1 MNDEQ
6 HDTVAPDPLRV
17 GIGGPVGS
25 GKTALVDRLCKRLR
39 GERNM
44 AVVTNDIYTRED
56 AEFLLRSEALEAERT
71 ANAQLEERVK
81 AIREKQE
88 TIVADLEARVDDL
101 TEALEARDKD
111 LQRLRRVNTT
121 LRDTAAQLREAHA
134 SGAADAHLLNKSMQ
148 TELEGLRAAMA
159 VDSAEI
165 NEVMAALDA
174 IVKEAENA

>member
-1 MNDEQ
+1 MRGHMSDISDLTRRISEALERA
-6 HDTVAPDPLRV
+6 TASLE
-17 GIGGPVGS
+17 GLGP
-25 GKTALVDRLCKRLR
+25 RPEP
-39 GERNM
+39 GEDL
-44 AVVTNDIYTRED
+44 A
-56 AEFLLRSEALEAERT
+56 EALEAERT